1 MLPFRHTLQSY
12 KRFPLALL
20 NELISCA
27 HLTGWLSCRGKDI
40 HKVVLAY
47 YKSPFSFLFVKPTV
61 CWHSESCFFS
71 STFPKYYF
79 KKTKVL
85 TVWPLVLSGWHC
97 QPPLLPALLLK
108 PFFSVLRSF
117 QSVANLILGSHP
129 VLNLLLI
136 QSFLASWVFFKAL
149 AILCKCTFHNHFS
162 EHSCLWSKVEST

>member
-1 MLPFRHTLQSY
+1 M
-12 KRFPLALL
+12 ALL

-27 HLTGWLSCRGKDI
+27 HLTDWLSCRGKDI

-47 YKSPFSFLFVKPTV
+47 YKSSFSFLFVKPTI
-61 CWHSESCFFS
+61 CWHSEFCFFS
-71 STFPKYYF
+71 STFPKSYF

-85 TVWPLVLSGWHC
+85 TVWPLVLSGWHW
-97 QPPLLPALLLK
+97 QPLPTLLLN

-136 QSFLASWVFFKAL
+136 QSFLASWVFFKRL

-162 EHSCLWSKVEST
+162 EHSCLWSKADRT